1 MENWLIEKFTLE
13 FIINNFDKAEQ
24 LSNEDLHAFFIST
37 IEEKSEEKP
46 YNLIDGKAEI
56 DITGV
61 LTNRPNFA
69 AFLFG
74 GGNRIYQ
81 GIRNAVVQADE
92 DEEVKEIVLN
102 ITSPGG
108 QVAGLFDTAKII
120 ADAKKPVTAMV
131 NEYAYSAAYALASQ
145 ADKIILNND
154 AAQVGS
160 IGIVQ
165 QFFVD
170 DEIKMITST
179 DAPKKAP
186 DVSTK
191 KGENVVKAQLDKLH
205 EKFAGLVANGRTK
218 ATGET
223 FSTNRVNNDF
233 GEGGVVIAEDALKAG
248 MIDGIEQFTVLNPG
262 GDGASGAYKITVE
275 DSGNLDEFLAVVTG
289 FDDQAE
295 IIDETWDQAAA
306 DKVVRKHTG
315 STDKPDNSGSKTK
328 QYRDYFSWY
337 DTKQKDLFGGYKLQ
351 IATVKNGNKVIN
363 IRAVRN
369 ALARLPQT
377 KGIPASEQDR
387 IRVTLRKYVDKN
399 QKQKKGEGKKM
410 DLQTLKSEHPELH
423 NQITQEAVNKGIEA
437 GVKQERDRVEAHLK
451 MAEGSGALVFALD
464 CIVNGTPLSDQSVQ
478 AEYMSY
484 AMKHKELDD
493 QAGDNAEENDT
504 EDTATG
510 DEETSVDT
518 MVDKVLSYSKKKGQT
533 KTA

>member
-1 MENWLIEKFTLE
+1 MENWLIDKFTLE
-13 FIINNFDKAEQ
+13 LIINNFNKAEQ
-24 LSNEDLHAFFIST
+24 LSHEDLHAFFIST
-37 IEEKSEEKP
+37 IEPDNEEKP
-46 YNLIDGKAEI
+46 YTLIDGKAEI
-56 DITGV
+56 DIVGT

-81 GIRNAVVQADE
+81 GIRNSIIKADE
-92 DEEVKEIVLN
+92 DEEVKEIILN

-108 QVAGLFDTAKII
+108 QVAGLFDTAKVI

-165 QFFVD
+165 QFFID
-170 DEIKMITST
+170 DEIKLITST
-179 DAPKKAP
+179 DAPNKAP
-186 DVSTK
+186 DVNTK

-205 EKFAGLVANGRTK
+205 EKFAGLVANGRAK
-218 ATGET
+218 ATGES
-223 FSTNRVNNDF
+223 FSINRVNNDF
-233 GEGGVVIAEDALKAG
+233 GEGGVVIAEEAMKVG
-248 MIDGIEQFTVLNPG
+248 MVDGIEQFTVLNS
-262 GDGASGAYKITVE
+262 GDDGSSSYRFSAE
-275 DSGNLDEFLAVVTG
+275 DSGNLNEFFAVVTVY
-289 FDDQAE
+289 DDQSE
-295 IIDETWDQAAA
+295 IIDETWDQSAA
-306 DKVVRKHTG
+306 DKIVRRHTG
-315 STDKPDNSGSKTK
+315 STDKPNNTGSKTK

-337 DTKQKDLFGGYKLQ
+337 DTKQADIFGGYKLQ
-351 IATVKNGNKVIN
+351 IATVKGGNKVIN

-377 KGIPASEQDR
+377 KGIPASEQER

-423 NQITQEAVNKGIEA
+423 KQITQEAFNKGIDA
-437 GVKQERDRVEAHLK
+437 GVEQERDRVEAHLK

-464 CIVNGTPLSDQSVQ
+464 CIVKGKKLSEQSVH
-478 AEYMSY
+478 AEYMSH
-484 AMKHKELDD
+484 ALKHRDLET
-493 QAGDNAEENDT
+493 QAEDNAEENDT
-504 EDTATG
+504 EDTANDDGEAAETG
-510 DEETSVDT
+510 LFNRVMEV
-518 MVDKVLSYSKKKGQT
+518 SKKAGQPE
-533 KTA
+533 TA